1 MRNDNYIYPAI
12 FTYEDTGISIDFPD
26 LPGICTC
33 GENDGDAIAS
43 AQEAL
48 ELHLWSMEQDGEDF
62 PAPTPVTALHAN
74 PGQTIVPVRANMRAM
89 RLRRVKKAVTKTVTV
104 PQWLAALA
112 DDAGLGLST
121 VLQDALQQ
129 ALGVS
134 RPEEIAAYRA
144 RCKRP
149 QSRKAS

>member
-1 MRNDNYIYPAI
+1 MKDFYVYPAI
-12 FTYEDTGISIDFPD
+12 FTYEERGISISFLD

-33 GENDGDAIAS
+33 GENDEDALTS

-48 ELHLWSMEQDGEDF
+48 ELHLWSMEDDGEEF
-62 PAPTPVTALHAN
+62 PTPTPVTALHAGA
-74 PGQTIVPVRANMRAM
+74 GQTIVPVRANLRAM
-89 RLRRVKKAVTKTVTV
+89 RLRRAKQAVTKTVTV
-104 PQWLAALA
+104 PRWLAALA
-112 DDAGLGLST
+112 EDAGLGLST

-129 ALGVS
+129 SLGVS

-149 QSRKAS
+149 RITKAS